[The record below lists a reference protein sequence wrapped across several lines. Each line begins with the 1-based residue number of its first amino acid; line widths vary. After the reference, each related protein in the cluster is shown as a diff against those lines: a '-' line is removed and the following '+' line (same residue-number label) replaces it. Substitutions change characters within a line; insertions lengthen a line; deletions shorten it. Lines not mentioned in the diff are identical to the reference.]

1 MFVTTCNNYTEE
13 IVRPLVLETTSIL
26 PLLFLKIFDT
36 DRAFLMLTSSTTFF
50 DRKLSS
56 LILLSVIQIPTY
68 DVNSCDLIETS
79 FMY

>member
-36 DRAFLMLTSSTTFF
+36 DRAFLMLTSLTTFF